1 MRSSSYILV
10 SVGHIIEL
18 RRIDRGLFIKERTY
32 MIIIGSNLLLVIAM
46 IFTILKT
53 SFGFERK
60 SLLKLATALKERIT
74 PL

>member
-53 SFGFERK
+53 SFWIRAKITIEIGNRSK
-60 SLLKLATALKERIT
+60 KKE
-74 PL
+74 

>member
-10 SVGHIIEL
+10 SVGHIIEI

-32 MIIIGSNLLLVIAM
+32 MIIIGSNVLLVIAM

-53 SFGFERK
+53 SFWIRAKITIEIGNRSK
-60 SLLKLATALKERIT
+60 KKE
-74 PL
+74 